1 MKKRKIKIK
10 WGNLTILLIILICT
24 AIFIISIANIL
35 KWTID
40 NKKTD
45 KQTEIITNIKVI
57 EEVTDD
63 ENTEIIEQPITIDK
77 NAPYWNFIKM
87 NLIDADFNELKQI
100 NKEVRGWI
108 QVNGT
113 NINYPYVQASD
124 NDFYLNHSFDKSS
137 NGAGWIFMDYRN
149 NSQEFDKNTIIYGHG
164 RSNTSM
170 FGTLKNILKSSW
182 FKDSNNYV
190 IKLATE
196 QENSLWEVFSVYKI
210 PTTSDYLQIK
220 FSSDEEFQNFANKLI
235 ERSSYNFNTPVNST
249 DKIITLSTCWNNEEK
264 VVMHAKLIK
273 TQKKSN

>member
-1 MKKRKIKIK
+1 MKKRKIMIK

-24 AIFIISIANIL
+24 AIFIISIVNIL

-149 NSQEFDKNTIIYGHG
+149 NPQEFDKNTIIYGHG
-164 RSNTSM
+164 RSNASM

-235 ERSSYNFNTPVNST
+235 ERSAYNFNTPVNST